1 MARKNS
7 VARSAKRSKSRRRNQ
22 PATDESVQSQGNGTA
37 TLTDDPDETDA
48 TDANGSSTG
57 RRASRKASARKL
69 KTKTK
74 ANSKRK
80 TKGKAVVAN
89 SVEANEPEL
98 SRKEQ
103 RAQERKAQKERQK
116 LIQATATSFA
126 ICAVIAVVVGL
137 ATELKLGVG
146 LGFGLLCLV
155 LAFQF
160 PRLAIYAFIIY
171 VPFSGTVV
179 YALGGSA
186 ILQLAKDAMYIPA
199 MVSVFQFCRRKN
211 LPFLVPKSIKLPF
224 LLLVTLSGMTLLLVN
239 APQQFGS
246 GESAIPMG
254 ILGLKTL
261 FGYLFVIPCIYYLI
275 RNRDDLYFL
284 LRIQV
289 VLITVACSL
298 GLIQYLMLKTGVC
311 RGTVGTGSELFKAS
325 LEARCFVGGSL
336 LYTPQHG
343 QIRLPGTFVAPWQW
357 GWFLISSAFFS
368 FGTAFSDRSPVWRAV
383 GLGSMVIVAV
393 MSVLSGQRIALMLVP
408 VSVGVLAILT
418 GQVANLK
425 RFLPIGIILGLILT
439 YLVIRNPDLVAAR
452 VESFQ
457 GRWKASPPHAFI
469 TEQLHWSIEQQE
481 GILGRGVGRA
491 TNAARIF
498 GKVELVETYHPK
510 VLFEIGF
517 MGLASVMLLYT
528 ILTIAT
534 FKAYRTTKEKNLR
547 GYAASMWVF
556 VLFISYFPYYY
567 PLDVD
572 PVNVYYWL
580 AAGIAL
586 KVPEID
592 KQERLQ
598 KRIEEGVASG
608 KLSKKLKA
616 KQSQGFS

>member
-7 VARSAKRSKSRRRNQ
+7 VPRPSRRSKPRGRNR
-22 PATDESVQSQGNGTA
+22 PTANEAVQSQANGTA
-37 TLTDDPDETDA
+37 TLTEELDEVDLDADDTPK
-48 TDANGSSTG
+48 G
-57 RRASRKASARKL
+57 RKSARKDSARRL
-69 KTKTK
+69 KG
-74 ANSKRK
+74 NR
-80 TKGKAVVAN
+80 KGKGKPQDKQGEGAATRDDL
-89 SVEANEPEL
+89 NEPEL
-98 SRKEQ
+98 SRKEM

-116 LIQATATSFA
+116 LIQATAISFA
-126 ICAVIAVVVGL
+126 ICAVIGLVVGL
-137 ATELKLGVG
+137 ATEIALGVG
-146 LGFGLLCLV
+146 LGFGLLCLA
-155 LAFQF
+155 LSFQY

-179 YALGGSA
+179 YALGGSS
-186 ILQLAKDAMYIPA
+186 ILQLAKDAFYLPA
-199 MVSVFQFCRRKN
+199 LFAVIHFCRRKN
-211 LPFLVPKSIKLPF
+211 LPFLVPKSIKFPF
-224 LLLVTLSGMTLLLVN
+224 LLLLTLSCMTLLLVN
-239 APQQFGS
+239 VPQQFAS
-246 GESAIPMG
+246 GDSAIAMG
-254 ILGLKTL
+254 LLGLKTL

-275 RNRDDLYFL
+275 RNREDLYFI
-284 LRIQV
+284 LRLQV
-289 VLITVACSL
+289 ILIIVACSL
-298 GLIQYLMLKTGVC
+298 GLIQYLMLKTGTC
-311 RGTVGTGSELFKAS
+311 RGTVGTGSALFKAS

-368 FGTAFSDRSPVWRAV
+368 FGTAFSDRSPFWRAL
-383 GLGSMVIVAV
+383 GLASMVVVAV
-393 MSVLSGQRIALMLVP
+393 MAVLSGQRIALMLVP
-408 VSVGVLAILT
+408 VSVGVLAVLT

-425 RFLPIGIILGLILT
+425 RFIPIGIVLGLILT
-439 YLVIRNPDLVAAR
+439 YLVIRNPDLVQAR
-452 VESFQ
+452 IESFQ
-457 GRWKASPPHAFI
+457 GRWRASPPNEFI
-469 TEQLHWSIEQQE
+469 AEQFHWSMEQQE
-481 GILGRGVGRA
+481 GMLGRGVGRA

-510 VLFEIGF
+510 VLFEIGLI
-517 MGLASVMLLYT
+517 GLASLLVVYT
-528 ILTIAT
+528 VLVVAT
-534 FKAYRTTKEKNLR
+534 FKAYRSTKEKNLR

-598 KRIEEGVASG
+598 KRIEEGRASG

-616 KQSQGFS
+616 KQSQGF